1 MSQLCTTT
9 CDACGYA
16 EENAAAFRW
25 DRPAGWLTVAGL
37 GPPIIGDAVFEQRKK
52 QPDLC
57 SWKCVAAYAAQRA
70 GEEAAQ
76 KQEEMA

>member
-16 EENAAAFRW
+16 EENDAAFRW
-25 DRPAGWLTVAGL
+25 DRPPAWLTVAGL
-37 GPPIIGDAVFEQRKK
+37 RAPINGDAVLEYRKK

-70 GEEAAQ
+70 EKAAQ
-76 KQEEMA
+76 KQEETA

>member
-9 CDACGYA
+9 CDACLYT

-25 DRPAGWLTVAGL
+25 DRPSGWLTVAGL
-37 GPPIIGDAVFEQRKK
+37 GPPIIGDARFEQRKK

-57 SWKCVAAYAAQRA
+57 SWKCVAVHASRQAGLAAPA
-70 GEEAAQ
+70 
-76 KQEEMA
+76 